1 VLLDEDDDELYRV
14 ASDDGKPLRWD
25 TDPLSTRWQR
35 FKAGSEHLAD
45 PRRP

>member
-1 VLLDEDDDELYRV
+1 VLLDEDDELYRV
-14 ASDDGKPLRWD
+14 VSDEGKALRWD
-25 TDPLSTRWQR
+25 TDPLSTLWQH